1 MQAYLGIGLMVGIAG
16 LGVVTA
22 RAVVERRQQIG
33 ALRAIG
39 FTREMVLWSFLIEIT
54 FIAALGIVVGMALG
68 VVLAYKVYSVFFA
81 DFATFA
87 VPWVNLGIIASIA
100 LVATVAATASPA
112 VRASKIPPAEALR
125 YIE

>member
-1 MQAYLGIGLMVGIAG
+1 MVGISG

-39 FTREMVLWSFLIEIT
+39 FTREMILQSFLIEIA
-54 FIAALGIVVGMALG
+54 FIAALGIAVGMALG
-68 VVLAYKVYSVFFA
+68 IVLAFKVFSVFFA
-81 DFATFA
+81 DFATFTIPWLNLA
-87 VPWVNLGIIASIA
+87 VITAIA
-100 LVATVAATASPA
+100 LGATVAATASPA